1 MRRQGARQKWF
12 PEDEVVR
19 QVVVG
24 PRRPRGAD
32 LTFATRPQSGRRRG
46 TDRRGLL
53 TRRSKNMS
61 RFLASIS
68 IQRSWVLEEGTCCG
82 ANSSL
87 LCPLSSFKG
96 AAASPPH
103 SQSLCSRFPIDRG
116 RHRGLQ
122 HRRQPR
128 AAIRYGFHPRP
139 GIGSTSRPTSLEW
152 RRSVGTCL
160 TFIRSRARI

>member
-24 PRRPRGAD
+24 PRRPSGAD
-32 LTFATRPQSGRRRG
+32 LKFATRPQSGRRRR
-46 TDRRGLL
+46 TDCGGLL

-96 AAASPPH
+96 ATPH
-103 SQSLCSRFPIDRG
+103 SQSLCSRFLMDRRQHQG
-116 RHRGLQ
+116 VQ
-122 HRRQPR
+122 HRRQSR
-128 AAIRYGFHPRP
+128 AAIRFGFHLRP
-139 GIGSTSRPTSLEW
+139 GIGSTLRRTSLEW
-152 RRSVGTCL
+152 RQSVGTCL
-160 TFIRSRARI
+160 TCIRSRARI